1 MKHHHTPTELYDGS
15 MTVTKFQKVTNEQMM
30 REKIKDNKRKTV
42 THFQSRKKVTCQDIT
57 TTQLTFIELRSH

>member
-42 THFQSRKKVTCQDIT
+42 THFQSRKKVT
-57 TTQLTFIELRSH
+57 R